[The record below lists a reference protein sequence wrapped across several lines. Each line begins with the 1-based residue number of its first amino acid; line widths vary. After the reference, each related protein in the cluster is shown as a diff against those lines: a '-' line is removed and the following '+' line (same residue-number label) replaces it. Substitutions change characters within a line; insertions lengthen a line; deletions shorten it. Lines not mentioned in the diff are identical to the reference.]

1 MLGLQNQI
9 RKYKKVSKINGYE
22 VICVMSEVI
31 YTKLELNPAKT
42 FITGVW
48 CDGVY
53 FSAEPP
59 LKATPK
65 NEQWVR
71 TETAKIAE
79 THEDC
84 ILWRLERQ
92 IELKREA
99 MAAARYE
106 KYRKDRQSDQWKSSA
121 YFHLRGAPRDEIK
134 EETARLNAAWIKAI
148 QYKAAPSVRDTDRDR
163 KMLYEVSVKGR
174 TLKDV
179 AVEFGISSSRVSQI
193 VARQQRRDHRFWVSR
208 YQDHEVEGQ
217 VQDPE
222 PEAADQGI
230 GTEWTPETQYRE
242 FELLRET
249 A

>member
-1 MLGLQNQI
+1 
-9 RKYKKVSKINGYE
+9 
-22 VICVMSEVI
+22 MSEVI
-31 YTKLELNPAKT
+31 YTKLELNPAKS

-59 LKATPK
+59 LKATPT

-71 TETAKIAE
+71 TETAKLAE
-79 THEDC
+79 AHEDC
-84 ILWRLERQ
+84 VLWRLERQ

-99 MAAARYE
+99 KHK
-106 KYRKDRQSDQWKSSA
+106 KYREDILNEDWKRAAHQYLKHAS
-121 YFHLRGAPRDEIK
+121 RDEIK

-148 QYKAAPSVRDTDRDR
+148 QYKVAPSVRDTDRDR

-193 VARQQRRDHRFWVSR
+193 VARQQRRDHWF
-208 YQDHEVEGQ
+208 
-217 VQDPE
+217 
-222 PEAADQGI
+222 
-230 GTEWTPETQYRE
+230 
-242 FELLRET
+242 
-249 A
+249 

>member
-1 MLGLQNQI
+1 MT
-9 RKYKKVSKINGYE
+9 E
-22 VICVMSEVI
+22 VV
-31 YTKLELNPAKT
+31 YTKIEHNPAKS

-53 FSAEPP
+53 FSDEPP
-59 LKATPK
+59 LRATPA

-71 TETAKIAE
+71 TETAKLGE
-79 THEDC
+79 VHEDC

-92 IELKREA
+92 VELRRR
-99 MAAARYE
+99 ARYE
-106 KYRKDRQSDQWKSSA
+106 KYRADLESERRDRQAHELLKRAS
-121 YFHLRGAPRDEIK
+121 RDEIRD
-134 EETARLNAAWIKAI
+134 EVRYLNAAWIKAA
-148 QYKAAPSVRDTDRDR
+148 QYKAAPSVRDTKRDG

-174 TLKDV
+174 KLKDV
-179 AVEFGISSSRVSQI
+179 AAEFGISSSRVSQI
-193 VARQQRRDHRFWVSR
+193 IARQQRRDHWFWVSR
-208 YQDHEVEGQ
+208 YQDHEADGQ